1 MIGEQLTVSLRA
13 AAPLAVAVSGG
24 VDSLTLLTAARR
36 LLGRPAVLAVHA
48 TSPAVPGEATERVRT
63 LAMSEGLD
71 LEVIEAGEFDDPAY
85 RANPVNRCFYCKT
98 DLYGAIRR
106 ITDRQIVSG
115 TNLDD
120 LGEYRPGLDA
130 ARNHSVRH
138 PFVEAG
144 MNKAA
149 VRMLARKLGLGEIA
163 ELPAAPCLS
172 SRIETGI
179 RVEPGELA
187 FVHRV
192 EQLVGQ
198 RLRGSSSRT
207 VRCRV
212 RKGGLVI
219 ELDSNSLAQ
228 LDPSVRAALAEQV
241 GAQAPASL
249 SSCSVAFA
257 PYRTGSAF
265 LVQQP

>member
-1 MIGEQLTVSLRA
+1 MIGEHLTVSLQA

-48 TSPAVPGEATERVRT
+48 TSPAVPGEATVRVQALATSER
-63 LAMSEGLD
+63 LD

-98 DLYGAIRR
+98 DLYDAIRR

-149 VRMLARKLGLGEIA
+149 VRMLARTLGLGEIA

-192 EQLVGQ
+192 EQLVSQ
-198 RLRGSSSRT
+198 RLRGGSRT

-228 LDPSVRAALAEQV
+228 LDPSARAALAEQV

-249 SSCSVAFA
+249 SGCSVAFA